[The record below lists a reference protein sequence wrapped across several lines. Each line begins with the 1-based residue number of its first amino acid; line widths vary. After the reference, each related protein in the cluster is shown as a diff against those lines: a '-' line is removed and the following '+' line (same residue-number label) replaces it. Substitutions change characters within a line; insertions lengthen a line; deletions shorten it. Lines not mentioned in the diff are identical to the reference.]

1 MRLASLARASRGMP
15 LALGAGLAALLTMS
29 GCARLDL
36 STDDSPAVLAH
47 QLLEAPKPSA
57 PGPHVVRT
65 LYYGSGKDKHRAEY
79 RDSVTIRTDT
89 VDASAF
95 VSLDPPAAKMRR
107 EYWGFEPKAF
117 PLNGRVWYPE
127 GSGPFPLVLLVHGN
141 HDMKD
146 YSDPGYAYLGELLA
160 SRGFIFVSVD
170 MNFLNGGIRNENDA
184 RGWMLLR
191 HLEAWKKF
199 NETEGNPF
207 RGRVDMRN
215 LALIGHSRG
224 GEAVGHAAAF
234 NRLTRYPDD
243 AKVKLDFGFD
253 IKALIAIAPVDG
265 QYRPANQF
273 VPVENVNYLV
283 FHGSHDGDVSTYQ
296 GLRQYQRVRFTDGR
310 PWFKSAVYVYRANHG
325 QWNTVW
331 GNLDNGP
338 RSPRNL
344 DLRGLLDGEDQREF
358 GKLYISAFLEAT
370 LKGNRSYL
378 PMFRDYRVAG
388 GWLPRTMYVTRFE
401 DHTFR
406 PVAEFEEDVDVT
418 SGGIAGVTLRGDSLS
433 TWKEGVIPYRSR
445 NDNQYNNAVWL
456 GWNNRI
462 AGDDTTK
469 MGPPAAFTIALP
481 DSLPGAWSLGRD
493 ASLVFLLA
501 PTLDVPGPRRAP
513 RDTTAKDSTKADSA
527 RRPARRQAE
536 RPRAKEEPRDGTH
549 IDLTVEI
556 VDADGRA
563 ARLPLSRFGVV
574 RRPLETKVYR
584 RSGWD
589 ARNFGQTHEIVL
601 QTYVLPLAEFAE
613 AVPGFDPARV
623 REVRLVFD
631 RTVAGTVILDEVGFS
646 KLDPAFL
653 AGRVGPTVVGAK
665 QDAPR

>member
-1 MRLASLARASRGMP
+1 MRHPLDRPPVRHRAVRITLGA
-15 LALGAGLAALLTMS
+15 LALSATSA
-29 GCARLDL
+29 CARLDL

-47 QLLEAPKPSA
+47 QLLDAPKPSVA
-57 PGPHVVRT
+57 GPHVVRT
-65 LYYGSGKDKHRAEY
+65 MYYGNGTDRHRAEY

-95 VSLDPPAAKMRR
+95 VSLDPPQAKQRR
-107 EYWGFEPKAF
+107 KYWGFEPKAF

-127 GSGPFPLVLLVHGN
+127 GDGPFPLVLLVHGN
-141 HDMKD
+141 HDMTD
-146 YSDPGYAYLGELLA
+146 YSDPGYGYLGELLA

-184 RGWMLLR
+184 RGWMLLK
-191 HLEAWKKF
+191 HLEAWRKF

-215 LALIGHSRG
+215 IALIGHSRG

-234 NRLTRYPDD
+234 NRLERYPDD

-253 IKALIAIAPVDG
+253 IRSLIAIAPVDG

-296 GLRQYQRVRFTDGR
+296 GLRQYQRVRFTDGQ

-338 RSPRNL
+338 RSPRHL
-344 DLRGLLDGEDQREF
+344 DLRGLMDAEDQREF

-418 SGGIAGVTLRGDSLS
+418 SGGAGITLRGDSLS
-433 TWKEGVIPYRSR
+433 TWKEAVVPFRSR

-481 DSLPGAWSLGRD
+481 DSLPGAWSLGPD

-501 PTLDVPGPRRAP
+501 PTLDVPGPRKAP
-513 RDTTAKDSTKADSA
+513 KDSTAGDSAKADSA
-527 RRPARRQAE
+527 RKPARREQK
-536 RPRAKEEPRDGTH
+536 PRAKEEPRDGTH
-549 IDLTVEI
+549 IDLTVEM
-556 VDADGRA
+556 VDAGGRT

-584 RSGWD
+584 RAGWD
-589 ARNFGQTHEIVL
+589 SRNFGQTHEIVL
-601 QTYVLPLAEFAE
+601 QSYVLPLAEFVGAS
-613 AVPGFDPARV
+613 PGFDPSAL

-631 RTVAGTVILDEVGFS
+631 RTVAGTVILDEIGFS
-646 KLDPAFL
+646 KIDPAFM
-653 AGRVGPTVVGAK
+653 AGRVPPTVVGAK
-665 QDAPR
+665 ESQPR